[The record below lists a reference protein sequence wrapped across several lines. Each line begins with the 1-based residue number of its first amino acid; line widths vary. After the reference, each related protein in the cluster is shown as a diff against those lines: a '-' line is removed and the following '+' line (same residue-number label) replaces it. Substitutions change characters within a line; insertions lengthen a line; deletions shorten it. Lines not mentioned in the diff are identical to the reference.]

1 MEVMRRANRPLALA
15 LLFVAVLCSP
25 AGVCVV
31 EAVAV
36 SADAG
41 APVHAHACCK
51 QGDGTTIA
59 ASNGSCC
66 AEGQNGFIN
75 AFRFALQKSITAPS
89 PAVATNW
96 TPRPFVI
103 DVSGFGRAAPLVLRI

>member
-1 MEVMRRANRPLALA
+1 MRRANRPLALA

-31 EAVAV
+31 DAVAA
-36 SADAG
+36 SAEAS
-41 APVHAHACCK
+41 APTHAHACCK
-51 QGDGTTIA
+51 RADGTTIA

-75 AFRFALQKSITAPS
+75 VFRFALQKSDTPPS
-89 PAVATNW
+89 LAVATGW
-96 TPRPFVI
+96 TPRAFVV